1 MASIAWQWIELSWKK
16 YKIELTKDFL
26 GESMNRLDW
35 NRLSETVD
43 AAAAYDFS
51 NHKVFGSAYYVYQ
64 DGFEFE
70 RCYGTESLTSGRV
83 IRDNTLFRLASMT
96 KPITAVA
103 TLILM
108 ERGVLSLTDGID
120 RFLPEFRNI
129 KIIDVKG
136 NASVP
141 KRVPTVQDILTH
153 SSGMGSVAEKLA
165 FITQDDRKS
174 LDGAVAF
181 CLRNGLDFEPGSM
194 QLYSGTLAFD
204 ILTKMIETV
213 SETDYL
219 SFLKKEIFAPCDMR
233 DTTFVPSVEQKARMV
248 EMHQRDNGENAVFA
262 MAADCI
268 FENYP
273 CTHYLGGAGLVS
285 TLRDYSRFAKMLL
298 HRGKTDT
305 GRILKEESVDLLCTP
320 QISKQI
326 MPGNE
331 RWGLG
336 VRVIT
341 EDSYPYLPKGSFG
354 WSGAYGSHFW
364 IDPVNQIAAVF
375 MKNSKFDGGAANE
388 SARSFEKAVYS
399 SLGNG

>member
-1 MASIAWQWIELSWKK
+1 
-16 YKIELTKDFL
+16 
-26 GESMNRLDW
+26 
-35 NRLSETVD
+35 
-43 AAAAYDFS
+43 
-51 NHKVFGSAYYVYQ
+51 
-64 DGFEFE
+64 
-70 RCYGTESLTSGRV
+70 
-83 IRDNTLFRLASMT
+83 
-96 KPITAVA
+96 
-103 TLILM
+103 
-108 ERGVLSLTDGID
+108 
-120 RFLPEFRNI
+120 
-129 KIIDVKG
+129 
-136 NASVP
+136 
-141 KRVPTVQDILTH
+141 
-153 SSGMGSVAEKLA
+153 MGSVAEKLA

-219 SFLKKEIFAPCDMR
+219 SFLKKVIFAPCDMR
-233 DTTFVPSVEQKARMV
+233 DTTFVPSAEQKARMV